1 MASREQNYSQENEK
15 QEASH
20 FPTQLTSLLLSAPS
34 YMIWVPKSDK
44 DLFEFP
50 LDNHQILCF
59 LTYLLPSS
67 NVYDMCSYEQI
78 CTFAIKISGKDT
90 KTFLESRV

>member
-59 LTYLLPSS
+59 LTYLLLDIMWGQRIKLIQVAS
-67 NVYDMCSYEQI
+67 NS
-78 CTFAIKISGKDT
+78 
-90 KTFLESRV
+90 ESRENQWKDLRSLKN